1 MRSKGLWALLAVTA
15 AAVIAA
21 IFVARGGGTLQNDP
35 LAGHPVLPEVAQ
47 RIADVGRVTLV
58 HGGAK
63 TTLLRRGDSW
73 VVEEKGDYPA
83 NDAKVGQV
91 LLGLAELSFVEPKTK
106 KADLYSRLEVEDADK
121 KDAKSTLVTVADA
134 KGSLLGEL
142 IAGKR
147 RVDQLGGG
155 NDGIYVR
162 KPGDAQSWLARGT
175 LDVAGDT
182 PQWLDKKLMDLPQAK
197 VKDATLTAA
206 DGGTLAFKRD
216 KPEDKFA
223 LSSPPP
229 AGKKLKSE
237 DALDTPAGVLGGLEL
252 ADVRPAKDFTFPKEG
267 VAQARYES
275 FDGLTV
281 TVSLVQQDGKD
292 WARIAASG
300 TGDAQKQADA
310 LNAKLAPWVFALESY
325 KAKMLETKLDDVLE
339 TPKGS

>member
-1 MRSKGLWALLAVTA
+1 MANKGLSALLAVTA
-15 AAVIAA
+15 AAVVAA
-21 IFVARGGGTLQNDP
+21 VFVVRGGGTLRDDP
-35 LAGHPVLPEVAQ
+35 LVGQAVLPEVAQ
-47 RIADVGRVTLV
+47 RLSDVGRVTLV

-63 TTLLRRGDSW
+63 TTLLRHGDGW

-83 NDAKVGQV
+83 NEAKIYQA
-91 LLGLAELSFVEPKTK
+91 LLGLAELSFVEPKTRK
-106 KADLYSRLEVEDADK
+106 PDLYPRLEVDDADK

-162 KPGDAQSWLARGT
+162 KPGDAQSWLAGGT
-175 LDVAGDT
+175 LDLAGAT
-182 PQWLDKKLMDLPQAK
+182 PEWLDKKLIDLPQAK
-197 VKDATLTAA
+197 VKDVVLSAA
-206 DGGTLAFKRD
+206 DGGALAFRRD

-223 LSSPPP
+223 LAAPPP
-229 AGKKLKSE
+229 AGKKLKSG
-237 DALDTPAGVLGGLEL
+237 DALDTPAGALAGLEL
-252 ADVRPAKDFTFPKEG
+252 TDVRPAKEFEFPKDG
-267 VAQARYES
+267 AAQARYES
-275 FDGLTV
+275 FDGLV
-281 TVSLVQQDGKD
+281 LTVSIAQKDGTD

-300 TGDAQKQADA
+300 TGEAEKQAAD
-310 LNAKLAPWVFALESY
+310 LNARLSPWVFAIASF